1 MTTPIVPGGVRHR
14 FTLML
19 AAMTAVCG
27 ITAGCQLNSTA
38 DQQRAQAKAQA
49 ATVAAS
55 PLGNVEYYTYMLA
68 NELFEGVTP
77 DGQARYAVVGFVPA
91 DTMVYNGEDQR
102 PLMMLGHQL
111 EQGLITEAAKR
122 GFTTQEFKV
131 TNDIL
136 IGDDNDRVFSRDVEQ
151 LSDIERVD
159 FYVTGTLVY
168 QQSGAMV
175 NARIINVR
183 NKQVVAAAT
192 RFFPGE
198 LFWENE
204 QVTSRHG
211 RLYRTEGKR

>member
-1 MTTPIVPGGVRHR
+1 MTTPTVSDGVRHR
-14 FTLML
+14 LTFVF
-19 AAMTAVCG
+19 AAVALVCG
-27 ITAGCQLNSTA
+27 TVSGCQTNLAA
-38 DQQRAQAKAQA
+38 DQQRAQAQA
-49 ATVAAS
+49 KQVDAS
-55 PLGNVEYYTYMLA
+55 PLGNVEYYTYVLA
-68 NELFEGVTP
+68 NELFEGVRP
-77 DGQARYAVVGFVPA
+77 DSQARYAVAGFVPA
-91 DTMVYNGEDQR
+91 DTMVYNGKDQR

-111 EQGLITEAAKR
+111 EQGLITEATKR

-136 IGDDNDRVFSRDVEQ
+136 IGDDNDRVFSRNIDQ
-151 LSDIERVD
+151 LSNIERVD

-204 QVTSRHG
+204 QVTSRNG